1 MRPPPPPRTPT
12 FKNDASCLNLHIIS
26 KNTQGFFLSF
36 YRPKIFFISKK
47 YIVYQMN
54 KPVSLSLSSSQTTV
68 RSPDISL
75 QTGDDTTYWPW
86 FESTLDIMIYI
97 FRDNQFRSH
106 QCHFVYHFEPSEERR
121 RYKLSLTFFAWQ
133 YTIHNEIAKWT
144 CSMQTYVQASTH
156 DFPRTTLEET
166 CFRDK
171 THLFY
176 SDELIIN

>member
-1 MRPPPPPRTPT
+1 MYKKDLGTPPPLSLCELGFSWFWELYFFFDEAAPPPYRAPQLS
-12 FKNDASCLNLHIIS
+12 KNNAACLNLQKIS

-47 YIVYQMN
+47 YIAYQMN

-68 RSPDISL
+68 RSPDIPF

-106 QCHFVYHFEPSEERR
+106 QCHFVY
-121 RYKLSLTFFAWQ
+121 KDLSLLKIGDVT
-133 YTIHNEIAKWT
+133 N
-144 CSMQTYVQASTH
+144 CVS
-156 DFPRTTLEET
+156 
-166 CFRDK
+166 
-171 THLFY
+171 LFLPDNTQFIMK
-176 SDELIIN
+176 SL